1 MNFKTLK
8 ITAEEFNR
16 RCHKVFTSAPDCDIE
31 YYAVSVKKDHVSI
44 LVDETESNGKVFSL
58 EFIPMMKTRPQALD
72 YILGKRND
80 FND

>member
-1 MNFKTLK
+1 MKFKTLK

-16 RCHKVFTSAPDCDIE
+16 RCHEVFTITPDCDIE